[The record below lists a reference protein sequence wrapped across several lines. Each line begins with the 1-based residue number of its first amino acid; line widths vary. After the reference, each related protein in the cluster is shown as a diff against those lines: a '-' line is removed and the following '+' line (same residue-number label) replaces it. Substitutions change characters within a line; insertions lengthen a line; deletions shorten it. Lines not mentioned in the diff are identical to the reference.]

1 MLKIGISG
9 GRGKMGKK
17 ITGLVTDNPDMELAG
32 ILESPEHEDTGK
44 VISGVKVTSDIKG
57 VVKNSDVIIDFSA
70 PENTLEVAG
79 VCAKLGVK
87 LVIGTTGF
95 GKKQKNKLKNY
106 SGSVPI
112 LLSPN
117 MSVGVN
123 LIFKIA
129 KEISQSIP
137 DYEKE
142 IVEAHHNKKTDSPS
156 GTAQKI
162 ADIISTEEDEQ
173 IYGRKGN
180 VGARDKNEVGIHA
193 VRGGNIVGEHTV
205 MWVGPHDRIELTHR
219 AASRSVFAGGAL
231 KAARWLAEQDKN
243 DLYSM
248 EDVLENR

>member
-1 MLKIGISG
+1 MLRVGVSG
-9 GRGKMGKK
+9 GRGRMGKK
-17 ITGLVTDNPDMELAG
+17 ITGLVVDNPDLKLTG
-32 ILESPEHEDTGK
+32 ILESPAHQDSGK
-44 VISGVKVTSDIKG
+44 SVSGVKVSSDIKSA
-57 VVKNSDVIIDFSA
+57 VKKADVIIDFSS
-70 PENTLEVAG
+70 PENTLELAG
-79 VCAKLGVK
+79 ICAGKGVS

-95 GKKQKNKLKNY
+95 TGSQKKELKKY
-106 SGSVPI
+106 SGEVPV

-129 KEISQSIP
+129 REISRSIP

-142 IVEAHHNKKTDSPS
+142 IVEAHHNKKADSPS

-162 ADIISTEEDEQ
+162 ADIISGKEDKQ

-219 AASRSVFAGGAL
+219 AASRSVFAGGAVR
-231 KAARWLAEQDKN
+231 AARWISKIDKPG
-243 DLYSM
+243 LYSM
-248 EDVLENR
+248 ADVLEEE